1 MPAGMPAAVTILHLE
16 DSPLDCELAC
26 ARLRKA
32 GISCDVTRV
41 DTRAAFETALV
52 KAAVDGRR
60 FDLILADFSLPDFD
74 GLEALGIAKAR
85 APETPFLFLSGRMGE
100 ETAVSALKMGARDY
114 VLKQRLAHLPAAVER
129 AILEART
136 LAERRQAEENLR
148 RLRQAIDDIRDYAIV
163 TLDLGGRITSW
174 NEGSR
179 RLFGYTEEEALGHP
193 LSLLFA
199 PEERG
204 AENIRGLLAG
214 VAGKERCEVEW
225 IHAARDGRRF
235 FGSTVLTV
243 ARDATGAPAA
253 YSVVVRDITDRRASE
268 IALRDSEAKF
278 RAIAESMPQLVWS
291 APPDGLPDYYNLHW
305 FAYTGTR
312 PEAMTGTAW
321 MEVVHPDDR
330 ARTAALW
337 TGAVRS
343 GGSYEVEYR
352 LRGAEGRYRWFLG
365 RAVPLRDGDG
375 RITRW
380 FGTCT
385 DIDDAVKARA
395 AQADARE
402 DLERQVAERT
412 AELVAANRRLLGEVA
427 ERQRAQADLSALY
440 AKTPVPLHSLDAEGR
455 LLSVSDRWLEF
466 MGYEGRGQVIGR
478 NIADFMPPDVARE
491 HREHRWPELLRLG
504 AFQDMPYRLVKRSGE
519 VADVLVSARIE
530 RDGRGGFL
538 RTMAAVVDVSARLR
552 AEAERERAE
561 EALRH
566 SQKMDALGQL
576 TGGIAHDFNNLLT
589 AISGNLDLLLSR
601 LDTAERAD
609 LRDYAAHAKVG
620 ATRAAGLTQR
630 LLAFARRQPL
640 RPDATK
646 PCVLVQGMEDL
657 LRRTVGEQVSIATD
671 CPPDV
676 WAAWCDSNQLEI
688 ALLNLVVNA
697 RDAMPDGGRITI
709 TAGNAHLT
717 QADVAGDVSGAA
729 AGDYVVMTVADTG
742 MGMPPD
748 IIKRAFDPFFTT
760 KPIGQGT
767 GLGLSQVYGF
777 VSQSHGLVRID
788 SEAGRGTAV
797 RLYLPR
803 CDGEEGAGL
812 LPGAAAAP
820 ATNSAVDG
828 AVDGTAGTVL
838 LVEDEALVRMVAVQA
853 LEDAGLDVVEASD
866 GTEALELLDGGLRA
880 DLVVTDVGLPGMNG
894 RQLAEAVHERRPE
907 LGVLFMTGYAY
918 DATLGTGILEP
929 GCEVLQKP
937 FETTALVARVTG
949 MLAHT
954 RGGGVAMRDSVPERR
969 CE

>member
-1 MPAGMPAAVTILHLE
+1 MPSGMPAAVTILHLE

-32 GISCDVTRV
+32 GISCNVTRV
-41 DTRAAFETALV
+41 DTRAAFEAALA
-52 KAAVDGRR
+52 KAALDGRR

-74 GLEALGIAKAR
+74 GLAALEIAKAR

-100 ETAVSALKMGARDY
+100 ETAVSALKLGARDY

-129 AILEART
+129 AIVEART
-136 LAERRQAEENLR
+136 LAERRQAEENLH

-163 TLDLGGRITSW
+163 TLDPEGRITSW

-179 RLFGYTEEEALGHP
+179 RLFGHTEEEALGRP

-199 PEERG
+199 PEERC

-214 VAGKERCEVEW
+214 VAEKERCEVEW
-225 IHAARDGRRF
+225 THAARDGRRF

-321 MEVVHPDDR
+321 MDVVHPDDR
-330 ARTAALW
+330 ARTVALW
-337 TGAVRS
+337 GAAVRS
-343 GGSYEVEYR
+343 GDAYEVEYR
-352 LRGAEGRYRWFLG
+352 LREAGGRYRWFLG

-466 MGYEGRGQVIGR
+466 MGYESRGQVLGR
-478 NIADFMPPDVARE
+478 NIAEFMPPDVARE

-519 VADVLVSARIE
+519 IADVLVSARIE

-538 RTMAAVVDVSARLR
+538 RTMAAVVDVSDRLR

-609 LRDYAAHAKVG
+609 LRDYATHAKVG

-640 RPDATK
+640 RPDATE
-646 PCVLVQGMEDL
+646 PGALVEGMEDL

-676 WAAWCDSNQLEI
+676 WPAWCDSNQLEI

-709 TAGNAHLT
+709 TAANAHLKA
-717 QADVAGDVSGAA
+717 ADVAGDASGAA
-729 AGDYVVMTVADTG
+729 PGDYVVLTVADTG

-803 CDGEEGAGL
+803 CDREGSAGL
-812 LPGAAAAP
+812 PPGIAAEPADAAAMD
-820 ATNSAVDG
+820 N
-828 AVDGTAGTVL
+828 TAGTVL

-954 RGGGVAMRDSVPERR
+954 RGGGNGGGALRESVPERR
-969 CE
+969 CD

>member
-1 MPAGMPAAVTILHLE
+1 MSSAVAILHLE

-26 ARLRKA
+26 AHLEKA
-32 GISCDVTRV
+32 GIACDVTRV
-41 DTRAAFETALV
+41 DTRAAFEAALG
-52 KAAVDGRR
+52 ARR
-60 FDLILADFSLPDFD
+60 HDLILADFSLPDFD
-74 GLEALGIAKAR
+74 GLAALEIAKAR

-100 ETAVSALKMGARDY
+100 ETAVEALKLGARDY
-114 VLKQRLAHLPAAVER
+114 VLKQRLARLPTAVQR
-129 AILEART
+129 AISEART

-163 TLDLGGRITSW
+163 TLDPEGCITSW

-179 RLFGYTEEEALGHP
+179 RLFGHTEEEALGRP

-199 PEERG
+199 PEERC
-204 AENIRGLLAG
+204 AEDVRGLLAG
-214 VAGKERCEVEW
+214 VAEKQRREVEW
-225 IHAARDGRRF
+225 THVARDGRRF
-235 FGSTVLTV
+235 FGSSVLTV
-243 ARDATGAPAA
+243 ARDGTGAPTA
-253 YSVVVRDITDRRASE
+253 YSVVVRDITDRRATE

-291 APPDGLPDYYNLHW
+291 ALPDGIPDYYNPHW
-305 FAYTGTR
+305 YAYTGTR
-312 PEAMTGTAW
+312 AETMTGTAW
-321 MEVVHPDDR
+321 MEVVHPDER
-330 ARTAALW
+330 ARTGALW
-337 TGAVRS
+337 IGAVRS
-343 GGSYEVEYR
+343 GSAYEAEYR
-352 LRGAEGRYRWFLG
+352 LRGADGRYRWFLG

-385 DIDDAVKARA
+385 DIDDAVRARA
-395 AQADARE
+395 ALADARE

-412 AELVAANRRLLGEVA
+412 AELVSANRRLLAEVA
-427 ERQRAQADLSALY
+427 ERQRAQAGLSALY
-440 AKTPVPLHSLDAEGR
+440 AKTPVPLLSLDAEGR

-466 MGYEGRGQVIGR
+466 MGYEARGQVLGR
-478 NIADFMPPDVARE
+478 HITEFMPLDVARK
-491 HREHRWPELLRLG
+491 HQDDRWPDLLRRE

-530 RDGRGGFL
+530 RDGRGNFL

-609 LRDYAAHAKVG
+609 LRDYATHAKVG

-640 RPDATK
+640 RPDATE
-646 PCVLVQGMEDL
+646 PGALVQGMEDL

-676 WAAWCDSNQLEI
+676 WPAWCDSNQLEI

-709 TAGNAHLT
+709 TAANAHLT
-717 QADVAGDVSGAA
+717 DADVAGDAAGAA
-729 AGDYVVMTVADTG
+729 PGDYVLLTVADTG

-748 IIKRAFDPFFTT
+748 VIKRAFDPFFTT

-777 VSQSHGLVRID
+777 VSQSRGLVRIE
-788 SEAGRGTAV
+788 SEAGRGAAV

-803 CDGEEGAGL
+803 SAGAEGAGL
-812 LPGAAAAP
+812 PPGAAAAP
-820 ATNSAVDG
+820 ARDETADE
-828 AVDGTAGTVL
+828 TAGTVL
-838 LVEDEALVRMVAVQA
+838 IVEDEALVRMVAVQA
-853 LEDAGLDVVEASD
+853 LEDAGLEVVEASD
-866 GTEALELLDGGLRA
+866 GTEALELLDSGLRA

-894 RQLAEAVHERRPE
+894 RQLAEAVRERRPD

-918 DATLGTGILEP
+918 DATHGTGILEP

-949 MLAHT
+949 MLAHGQGAAVRET
-954 RGGGVAMRDSVPERR
+954 MPERH
-969 CE
+969 CD

>member
-1 MPAGMPAAVTILHLE
+1 MPAGIPSAVAILHLE
-16 DSPLDCELAC
+16 DSTLDCELAC
-26 ARLRKA
+26 VRLRKA
-32 GISCDVTRV
+32 GIPCDVTRV
-41 DTRAAFETALV
+41 DTRKDFEAALDA
-52 KAAVDGRR
+52 RR

-74 GLEALGIAKAR
+74 GLAALEIAKSHV
-85 APETPFLFLSGRMGE
+85 PETPFLFLSGRMGE
-100 ETAVSALKMGARDY
+100 ETAVRALKLGARDY

-129 AILEART
+129 AISEART

-163 TLDLGGRITSW
+163 TLDLEGRITSW

-179 RLFGYTEEEALGHP
+179 RLFGYAEEEALGRP

-199 PEERG
+199 PEARG
-204 AENIRGLLAG
+204 AEDVRSLLAG
-214 VAGKERCEVEW
+214 VAEKERCEVEW
-225 IHAARDGRRF
+225 THAARNGRRF
-235 FGSTVLTV
+235 FGSTVLTA
-243 ARDATGAPAA
+243 ARDGTGAPTA
-253 YSVVVRDITDRRASE
+253 YSVVVRDITDRRAAE
-268 IALRDSEAKF
+268 TALRDSEAKF

-291 APPDGLPDYYNLHW
+291 APPDGAPDYYNLHW

-312 PEAMTGTAW
+312 PETMTGTAW
-321 MEVVHPDDR
+321 LRVVHPDDQP
-330 ARTAALW
+330 RTSALW
-337 TGAVRS
+337 TGAVHS
-343 GGSYEVEYR
+343 GRDYEVEYR
-352 LRGAEGRYRWFLG
+352 LRGADGRFRWFLG
-365 RAVPLRDGDG
+365 RAVPLRDGEG

-395 AQADARE
+395 ALADARE

-412 AELVAANRRLLGEVA
+412 AELVAANRRLLAEVA

-466 MGYEGRGQVIGR
+466 MGYEGRGQVLGR
-478 NIADFMPPDVARE
+478 HITEFMPPDIARE
-491 HREHRWPELLRLG
+491 HRENRWPELLRQG

-530 RDGRGGFL
+530 RDGLGNFL

-609 LRDYAAHAKVG
+609 LRDYATHAKVG

-640 RPDATK
+640 RPDATE
-646 PCVLVQGMEDL
+646 PGALVQGMEDL

-676 WAAWCDSNQLEI
+676 WPAWCDSNQLEI

-697 RDAMPDGGRITI
+697 RDAMPGGGRITI
-709 TAGNAHLT
+709 TAANAHLT
-717 QADVAGDVSGAA
+717 EADVADDVSGAVP
-729 AGDYVVMTVADTG
+729 GDYVVLTVADTG

-748 IIKRAFDPFFTT
+748 VIKRAFDPFFTT

-777 VSQSHGLVRID
+777 VSQSHGLVRIE
-788 SEAGRGTAV
+788 SRAGRGTAV

-803 CDGEEGAGL
+803 CAGEEGAGL
-812 LPGAAAAP
+812 PPTGGAEAP
-820 ATNSAVDG
+820 ARDG
-828 AVDGTAGTVL
+828 PADGTAGTVL
-838 LVEDEALVRMVAVQA
+838 IVEDEALVRMVAVQA

-894 RQLAEAVHERRPE
+894 RQLAEAVHERRPD

-949 MLAHT
+949 MLAHS
-954 RGGGVAMRDSVPERR
+954 RGGAVRESMPERH
-969 CE
+969 CD

>member
-1 MPAGMPAAVTILHLE
+1 MPSGMPSAVTILHLE

-32 GISCDVTRV
+32 GIACDVTRV
-41 DTRAAFETALV
+41 DTRSAFEAALV
-52 KAAVDGRR
+52 EAAGGGRR

-85 APETPFLFLSGRMGE
+85 VPEIPFLFLSGRMGE

-129 AILEART
+129 AIVEART
-136 LAERRQAEENLR
+136 LAERRLAEENLR

-163 TLDLGGRITSW
+163 TLDLEGRITSW

-179 RLFGYTEEEALGHP
+179 RLFGHTEEEALGRP

-199 PEERG
+199 PEERC
-204 AENIRGLLAG
+204 AENIPGLLAG
-214 VAGKERCEVEW
+214 VAEKERCEVEW

-243 ARDATGAPAA
+243 ARDASGRPTA

-291 APPDGLPDYYNLHW
+291 APPDGLTDYYNLHW

-321 MEVVHPDDR
+321 MDVVHPDDR

-337 TGAVRS
+337 SGAVRS
-343 GGSYEVEYR
+343 GGPYEIEYR
-352 LRGAEGRYRWFLG
+352 LREAGGRYRWFLG

-385 DIDDAVKARA
+385 DIDDAVKART

-440 AKTPVPLHSLDAEGR
+440 SKTPVPLHSLDSEGR

-466 MGYEGRGQVIGR
+466 MGYEGRGQVLGR
-478 NIADFMPPDVARE
+478 NITEFMPPDVARE

-530 RDGRGGFL
+530 RDGWGGFL

-561 EALRH
+561 EALRQ

-609 LRDYAAHAKVG
+609 LRDYATHAKVG

-640 RPDATK
+640 RPDATE
-646 PCVLVQGMEDL
+646 PCVLVEGMEDL

-709 TAGNAHLT
+709 TAANAHLT
-717 QADVAGDVSGAA
+717 AADVAGDASGAA
-729 AGDYVVMTVADTG
+729 PGDYVVLTVADTG

-803 CDGEEGAGL
+803 CDGEEGPGL
-812 LPGAAAAP
+812 TAGAAASP
-820 ATNSAVDG
+820 ADAT
-828 AVDGTAGTVL
+828 VDGTAGTVL

-894 RQLAEAVHERRPE
+894 RQLAEAVRERRPE

-954 RGGGVAMRDSVPERR
+954 RGALRESVPERH
-969 CE
+969 CD